1 MDASTTR
8 IPRTTAAQMRCAP
21 AGSCSTAHR
30 RAAAPATTS
39 GTGRADT
46 TSMRRQSMLADSKA
60 FSGFAVPD
68 IEAARDFYRDTLGLE
83 VSEEDMGVTLLTL
96 HLAGDRPTMIYP
108 KPDFEPAS
116 YTILNFPVDDIDAA
130 VDELTARGVKFERY
144 DGFDQDEKAIARG
157 SGPDIA
163 WFKDPAGNVLSVLHD
178 G

>member
-1 MDASTTR
+1 
-8 IPRTTAAQMRCAP
+8 
-21 AGSCSTAHR
+21 
-30 RAAAPATTS
+30 
-39 GTGRADT
+39 
-46 TSMRRQSMLADSKA
+46 MLADSKA

-130 VDELTARGVKFERY
+130 VDELTARGVKFEKY
-144 DGFDQDEKAIARG
+144 DGFDQDEKGISRG
-157 SGPDIA
+157 NGPEIA
-163 WFKDPAGNVLSVLHD
+163 WFKDPAVNVAAGIEGPPRHRCAPSNARRLAPREPIREIPGAARTPRPQNRRTPEND
-178 G
+178 Q